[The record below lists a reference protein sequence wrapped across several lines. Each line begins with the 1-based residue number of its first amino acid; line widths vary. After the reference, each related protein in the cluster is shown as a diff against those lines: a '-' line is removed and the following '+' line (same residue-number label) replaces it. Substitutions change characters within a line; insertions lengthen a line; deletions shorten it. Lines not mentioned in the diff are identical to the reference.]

1 MKPKFIVPFKHE
13 PKNRIATIGNEHD
26 LGAIELPQYGM
37 LLPGEKI
44 QIEEANLITADSRNK
59 EVGLLAQSIFD
70 RLPGCAIT
78 ATKIDLMIRELQDG
92 YQQPGIPAEIAD
104 KPKAIAEFLEA
115 SLTAFEAKIASH
127 REILAEFMGEIIA
140 QSKHFAQ
147 ENLRRFEV
155 YATVIASERISGFQG
170 ITYEELCEAFKSK
183 ELIDRLGL
191 FGIWE
196 DAGVLYSETDYA
208 KNDAQKPVA
217 EPLVE
222 RTEAELAK

>member
-1 MKPKFIVPFKHE
+1 
-13 PKNRIATIGNEHD
+13 
-26 LGAIELPQYGM
+26 
-37 LLPGEKI
+37 
-44 QIEEANLITADSRNK
+44 
-59 EVGLLAQSIFD
+59 
-70 RLPGCAIT
+70 
-78 ATKIDLMIRELQDG
+78 
-92 YQQPGIPAEIAD
+92 QQPAIPAEIAEN
-104 KPKAIAEFLEA
+104 PKAIAEFLEA
-115 SLTAFEAKIASH
+115 SLTFFEAKIASH
-127 REILAEFMGEIIA
+127 REILAEFMDEIIA